1 MENADPKKKTQ
12 EVIFRRKIKKIGRPP
27 LYFNKN

>member
-1 MENADPKKKTQ
+1 MENADPKKKAQ
-12 EVIFRRKIKKIGRPP
+12 EVIFSGKIKKIGRTP